1 MDLLHE
7 TRYRTAS
14 AMARLGEAR
23 VAVCGA
29 GALGGN
35 LAESLARSGIRRL
48 TLIDHD
54 RVEPHNLPTQPYT
67 LDDIGASKADVL
79 ADALYRAVEADITP
93 HTVTLDATNA
103 DALLRGHD
111 LIIDGF
117 DNHAARKA
125 VAEWGIQTSADVL
138 HTGLADGF
146 AEVVWNEIY
155 RVPSARQEDVCDY
168 PLTRTLALLAANLAC
183 EVALRFL
190 ISDVRESFTL
200 TLADLR
206 ICPFA

>member
-7 TRYRTAS
+7 SRYRTAR
-14 AMARLGEAR
+14 AMARLGAAR

-35 LAESLARSGIRRL
+35 LAESLARSGVRHL

-67 LDDIGASKADVL
+67 LDDVGAAKADVL
-79 ADALYRAVEADITP
+79 AHALYRAVEADVTP
-93 HTVTLDATNA
+93 CVATLDAANTE
-103 DALLRGHD
+103 ALLRGHD
-111 LIIDGF
+111 LVVDGF

-125 VAEWGIQTSADVL
+125 VAAWGTEADADVL
-138 HTGLADGF
+138 HAGLAEGY
-146 AEVVWNEIY
+146 AEVIWNEVY

-168 PLTRTLALLAANLAC
+168 PLTRTLALLTANLAC
-183 EVALRFL
+183 EVAIRFL
-190 ISDVRESFTL
+190 ISDVRESYTL

-206 ICPFA
+206 ICAFA

>member
-1 MDLLHE
+1 MNLLHE
-7 TRYRTAS
+7 TRYRTTPG
-14 AMARLGEAR
+14 MARLGEAR

-35 LAESLARSGIRRL
+35 LAESLARSGTRHL
-48 TLIDHD
+48 TVIDHD

-67 LDDIGASKADVL
+67 LDDVGAHKADVL
-79 ADALYRAVEADITP
+79 ASTLYRAVEADVTP
-93 HTVTLDATNA
+93 RRVTLGTANA
-103 DALLRGHD
+103 EALLQDHD
-111 LIIDGF
+111 LVIDGF

-125 VAEWGIQTSADVL
+125 VAEWGGRAGADVL
-138 HTGLADGF
+138 HAGLADGF
-146 AEVVWNEIY
+146 AEVLWNEVY

-168 PLTRTLALLAANLAC
+168 PLTRTLALLAANLTC

-190 ISDVRESFTL
+190 TGGVRESYTL

>member
-7 TRYRTAS
+7 TRYRTAAATAQLS
-14 AMARLGEAR
+14 VAR
-23 VAVCGA
+23 VAFCGA

-35 LAESLARSGIRRL
+35 LAESLARSGLRRL
-48 TLIDHD
+48 TVIDHD
-54 RVEPHNLPTQPYT
+54 RVEPHNLPTQPYV
-67 LDDIGASKADVL
+67 LDDVGVPKADVL
-79 ADALYRAVEADITP
+79 ADALLE
-93 HTVTLDATNA
+93 
-103 DALLRGHD
+103 GHD
-111 LIIDGF
+111 LVIDGF

-125 VAEWGIQTSADVL
+125 VAEWGARTGADVL
-138 HTGLADGF
+138 HAGLADGF
-146 AEVVWNEIY
+146 AEVLWNEVY
-155 RVPSARQEDVCDY
+155 RVPSARQEDVCNY

-190 ISDVRESFTL
+190 VSSVRESYTL

>member
-7 TRYRTAS
+7 TRYRTAPG
-14 AMARLGEAR
+14 MARLGEAR

-35 LAESLARSGIRRL
+35 LAESLARSGLRRL
-48 TLIDHD
+48 TVIDHD
-54 RVEPHNLPTQPYT
+54 RVEPHNLPTQPYV
-67 LDDIGASKADVL
+67 LDDVGVPKADVL
-79 ADALYRAVEADITP
+79 ADALYRAVEADVTP
-93 HTVTLDATNA
+93 HVATLDALNV
-103 DALLRGHD
+103 DALLEGHD
-111 LIIDGF
+111 LVIDGF

-125 VAEWGIQTSADVL
+125 VAEWRARTGADVL
-138 HTGLADGF
+138 HAGLADGF
-146 AEVVWNEIY
+146 AEVLWNEVY
-155 RVPSARQEDVCDY
+155 RVPSARQEDVCNY

-190 ISDVRESFTL
+190 VSSVRESYTL